1 MSGGG
6 DDLLK
11 LRLSFAVPRGG
22 GSPSLPPLHVK
33 KDKA

>member
-22 GSPSLPPLHVK
+22 SPSLPPLHVK